1 LRSILLPEDTF
12 VSPQAQR
19 RNDVFRHI
27 GKRNLVGVIAVLV
40 AVVAGASAYAY
51 TASIGVS
58 DHNAGAGSAVVS
70 GYTVTG
76 PTNYTFSADGTTIVG
91 VDFQLDNAATD
102 VAAALS
108 AAAPVHNDW
117 VDCGASTGGSNDV
130 SCTFT
135 TPVADASGLQLSVAA
150 VSTGTVTIAP

>member
-1 LRSILLPEDTF
+1 
-12 VSPQAQR
+12 
-19 RNDVFRHI
+19 VFRHL
-27 GKRNLVGVIAVLV
+27 GKRNVVGIVAVLV
-40 AVVAGASAYAY
+40 AVVAGASAYAF

-58 DHNAGAGSAVVS
+58 AHNAGAGSAVVS

-76 PTNYTFSADGTTIVG
+76 PTNYTFSADGTTITG
-91 VDFQLDNAATD
+91 VDFQLDNTATD

-117 VDCGASTGGSNDV
+117 VDCGAATGGTNDV
-130 SCTFT
+130 ACTFA
-135 TPVADASGLQLSVAA
+135 TPVAVANGLQLSVAA

>member
-1 LRSILLPEDTF
+1 M
-12 VSPQAQR
+12 
-19 RNDVFRHI
+19 FRHF
-27 GKRNLVGVIAVLV
+27 GKRNTAGIIAVLV

-51 TASIGVS
+51 TASIGVTA
-58 DHNAGAGSAVVS
+58 HNAGAGSAVVS

-91 VDFQLDNAATD
+91 VDFDLDNPAND
-102 VAAALS
+102 VAVALS

-117 VDCGASTGGSNDV
+117 VDCGASTGGSNSVD
-130 SCTFT
+130 CTFS
-135 TPVADASGLQLSVAA
+135 TPVDNANGLQLSVAA